1 MNELMVNAHASEYG
15 VPCRW
20 QASDSHVENVIRSES
35 GVLELIERPVFGVNE
50 LMVKDHSSG
59 YGVPCS

>member
-1 MNELMVNAHASEYG
+1 MDAHAWEYK

-20 QASDSHVENVIRSES
+20 QASDSHVENVIRSEI

>member
-20 QASDSHVENVIRSES
+20 QASDSHVENVIRSEIGVQEPSERLKHAEGEGS
-35 GVLELIERPVFGVNE
+35 GKVF
-50 LMVKDHSSG
+50 
-59 YGVPCS
+59 P